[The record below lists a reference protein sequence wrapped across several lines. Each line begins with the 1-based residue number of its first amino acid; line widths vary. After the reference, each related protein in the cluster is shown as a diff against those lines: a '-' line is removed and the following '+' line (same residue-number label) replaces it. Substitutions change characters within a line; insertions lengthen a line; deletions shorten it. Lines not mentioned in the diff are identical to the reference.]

1 MLVATVPTACGIE
14 TVELQAGDVVKF
26 DVATVPTACG
36 IETYALPMDGYSRQT
51 VATVPTAC
59 GIETIISPISMA
71 NTPGK
76 LQQCLPLAVL
86 KQLYHPYQ
94 WRIYQVSCN
103 SAYRLRY

>member
-1 MLVATVPTACGIE
+1 MPYQWMDIADRR
-14 TVELQAGDVVKF
+14 LQQCLPLAVLKLIDAVQ
-26 DVATVPTACG
+26 
-36 IETYALPMDGYSRQT
+36 ALRNLCH